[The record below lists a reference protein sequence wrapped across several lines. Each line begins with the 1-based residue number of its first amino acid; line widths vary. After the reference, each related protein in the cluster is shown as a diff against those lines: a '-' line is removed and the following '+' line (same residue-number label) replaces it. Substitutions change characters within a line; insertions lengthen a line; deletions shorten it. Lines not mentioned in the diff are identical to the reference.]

1 MNTRAKTQ
9 AWIRCA
15 GAALL
20 VSLAAYPVAA
30 ADDPLGDDLRGVVAG
45 NVAAYD
51 KEDLDAAMAFVHTQS
66 PDYESTKAAL
76 TDQFAD
82 LDVTSE
88 LVNFQYV
95 GHDDEFAVARVK
107 LKTTG
112 KPDSGFVGNTTD
124 SMMIFH
130 MEGGKWKLWTEQ
142 VLGVEILE

>member
-30 ADDPLGDDLRGVVAG
+30 EEDPLAGDLRGVVTG

-51 KEDLDAAMAFVHTQS
+51 KEDLDAAMGFVHTQS

-76 TDQFAD
+76 TNQFAD

-130 MEGGKWKLWTEQ
+130 MEGGKWKLWTEK